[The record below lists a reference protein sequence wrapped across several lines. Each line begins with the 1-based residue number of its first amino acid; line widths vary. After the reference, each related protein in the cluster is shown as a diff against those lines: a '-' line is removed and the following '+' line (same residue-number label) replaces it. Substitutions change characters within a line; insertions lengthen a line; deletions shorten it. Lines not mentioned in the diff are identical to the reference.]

1 MSCSTF
7 MADGKCGAS
16 PSPFPSS
23 LPTSP
28 GLWRPVSGNRERVK
42 GLAVA
47 GWWWKICLIAHQY
60 FRRSCGKPTPANIF
74 HRVIGQWDWMPAA

>member
-1 MSCSTF
+1 

-16 PSPFPSS
+16 PATSRSP

-28 GLWRPVSGNRERVK
+28 GLWRPVSGDGERVK

-47 GWWWKICLIAHQY
+47 GWRWKICLNAHQY
-60 FRRSCGKPTPANIF
+60 FSRSCGKPTPASIF
-74 HRVIGQWDWMPAA
+74 HRVTGQWDWMPAA